1 MRFSDLENKEIINYS
16 DGKKLG
22 LVGNCDL
29 TIDLTTGRI
38 LEIIIPE
45 GDGFWDGLM
54 GKERNMTISW
64 KSIKKIGQDT
74 IIVDINNEN
83 N

>member
-29 TIDLTTGRI
+29 VIDLKTGQI

-45 GDGFWDGLM
+45 RDGFWDGLM
-54 GKERNMTISW
+54 GKERTMTISW

-74 IIVDINNEN
+74 IIVDINSDKG
-83 N
+83 

>member
-1 MRFSDLENKEIINYS
+1 MRFSDLENLEIINFS

-29 TIDLTTGRI
+29 TIDLKTGQI

-45 GDGFWDGLM
+45 RDGFLDGFL
-54 GKERNMTISW
+54 GKERTRSISW

-74 IIVDINNEN
+74 IIVDITDKE
-83 N
+83 

>member
-1 MRFSDLENKEIINYS
+1 MRFSDLENKEIINIS

-29 TIDLTTGRI
+29 TIDLKTGRI

-45 GDGFWDGLM
+45 RDGFWDGFM
-54 GKERNMTISW
+54 GKERTMTISW

-74 IIVDINNEN
+74 IIVDINSANE
-83 N
+83 

>member
-1 MRFSDLENKEIINYS
+1 MRFSDLEDKEIINYS

-29 TIDLTTGRI
+29 TIDLKTGQI

-45 GDGFWDGLM
+45 RDGFWDGLV
-54 GKERNMTISW
+54 GKERTMTISW

-74 IIVDINNEN
+74 IIVDINSEKE
-83 N
+83 